1 MEGKK
6 TIMELDDFGKDYI
19 RLALQLDKHIDGFVD
34 AYLGDPSLKAEVD
47 SADKKSIPALIDDLA
62 DLKTRIPSD
71 DPQRELML
79 KAVFRAL
86 DCTLQMQ
93 NGVEFDFLD
102 EVNRLYDVSPTVVD
116 ESVFTDAHNTLDS
129 LLEGAGTISERLQA
143 RQAHYI
149 VAEDKLLDLMELA
162 RDETRKRTAKL
173 IDLPDDEYINIT
185 LVKNQ
190 PWGAYNWY
198 KGNGQSLVEIN
209 TDMPFSALGLIGL
222 FAHEAYPG
230 HHVEGLLK
238 EKLFCIDKNYAE
250 QAVPLLNSP
259 AGVIAEA
266 IATTAVEIIFPDDS
280 HYDWT
285 HEVILPN
292 AGIETD
298 ETPETIAQIS
308 KSASQLRYV
317 RGNASIM
324 YHRGEL
330 DRDGIIDYL
339 ATYALISPERAE
351 KSLDFMLHPLYR
363 SYGFTY
369 TVGYDL
375 LAHASKSDDKISIF
389 KRLLTEQL
397 LPSQLQAMGDNGA

>member
-1 MEGKK
+1 MSNA
-6 TIMELDDFGKDYI
+6 MPLDDFGKDYV
-19 RLALQLDKHIDGFVD
+19 RLTLQMAKHIDGFVD
-34 AYLGDPSLKAEVD
+34 AYLGDPALKAEVD
-47 SADKKSIPALIDDLA
+47 NADKKSIPVLIDDLA
-62 DLKTRIPSD
+62 DLKTRIPKD
-71 DPQRELML
+71 DPQRELAL
-79 KAVFRAL
+79 NAIFRAL

-102 EVNRLYDVSPTVVD
+102 EVNRLYDISPMLVD
-116 ESVFTDAHNTLDS
+116 ESVFTDAHNTLDT
-129 LLEGAGTISERLQA
+129 LLEGAGSISERLMA
-143 RQAHYI
+143 RRKHYT
-149 VAEDKLLDLMELA
+149 VPEDKLLDLMELA

-173 IDLPDDEYINIT
+173 IDLPDGEHIEIT
-185 LVKNQ
+185 LVKDQ

-209 TDMPFSALGLIGL
+209 TDMPFYALGLIGL

-230 HHVEGLLK
+230 HHLEGLLK
-238 EKLFCIDKNYAE
+238 EKLFCVDKNYAE

-266 IATTAVEIIFPDDS
+266 IATTASEIIFPHDS
-280 HYDWT
+280 DYTWT
-285 HEVILPN
+285 CEVVLPN

-298 ETPETIAQIS
+298 ETPEQMAKIS
-308 KSASQLRYV
+308 KSASQLRHV

-324 YHRGEL
+324 YHQGEL
-330 DRDGIIDYL
+330 DRSGIIDYL

-369 TVGYDL
+369 TVGYEL
-375 LAHASKSDDKISIF
+375 LAHASKGGDKTPIF

-397 LPSQLQAMGDNGA
+397 LPSQLQSMGDD